1 MSHTPGPWVLS
12 VDCDEYNILDREAT
26 FDEYGVMTG
35 SRPNVIAEAFFVPS
49 VQSAADPMSGYAT
62 KLANARLIAAAPD
75 LLEGAIL
82 QSECGYP
89 EPSHAYDEECVE
101 CWRWTHPDGRTW
113 FELGGHDEPPPPHPV
128 LAAAIAKAKEGSA

>member
-1 MSHTPGPWVLS
+1 MSHTPGPWTYVANWQCPGHLKGGFVS
-12 VDCDEYNILDREAT
+12 SYDAEIGVNPRIADVSAIAQGSQERCD
-26 FDEYGVMTG
+26 
-35 SRPNVIAEAFFVPS
+35 
-49 VQSAADPMSGYAT
+49 
-62 KLANARLIAAAPD
+62 ANGRLIAAAPD

-101 CWRWTHPDGRTW
+101 CWKWTHPDGRTW
-113 FELGGHDEPPPPHPV
+113 FELGGHDEPPPLHPV

>member
-1 MSHTPGPWVLS
+1 MSYTPGPWEAAPLTISYGSQSIQEDYAINAPDRWYGLAKVPVT
-12 VDCDEYNILDREAT
+12 VDGE
-26 FDEYGVMTG
+26 
-35 SRPNVIAEAFFVPS
+35 PS
-49 VQSAADPMSGYAT
+49 EEG
-62 KLANARLIAAAPD
+62 LANARLIAAAPD

-101 CWRWTHPDGRTW
+101 CWKWTHPDGRTW